1 MAWAREEVRY
11 VLNTSQAR
19 QRIRAEWDS
28 RAFISLTD
36 EEGEGTPVVV
46 KDLVDVRGTVTTA
59 GGIIRDEPP
68 ATRDAP
74 VIERMRAHG
83 CVVVAKS
90 NLHEWAYGVTSEN
103 PHYGSVQNPR
113 APGRVAG
120 GSSGGSAAAVALGT
134 CAWAVGSDT
143 GGSIRVPAAYCG
155 VVGLKPTVGAVDLE
169 QVWPLSR
176 TLDTLGP
183 LAPDVRTAAEALE
196 AMSDLRGLVPA
207 APRPLSSLRIAA
219 PQDWGDDLDTTMAAG
234 WRRVAADLPRI
245 TFPDR
250 SSLLQTGL
258 TILMVEAGC
267 LHRHWVE
274 QYPDKYGEDVLR
286 LLRAGLEIPR
296 ATYVEALLEQSRLRL
311 ELERALE
318 GWDAVL
324 TPATR
329 VVPPR
334 LGEQYERSD
343 VTAYTRPFNTTGH
356 PVIALPAP
364 RASGDELP
372 VGIQVVG
379 HFGREAELVEV
390 ALALE
395 TEWNRNLAGRV

>member
-1 MAWAREEVRY
+1 M
-11 VLNTSQAR
+11 LNASQAR
-19 QRIRAEWDS
+19 ERIRAAWDS

-59 GGIIRDEPP
+59 GGIILDEPP
-68 ATRDAP
+68 AARDAP
-74 VIERMRAHG
+74 VIERMREHG
-83 CVVVAKS
+83 CLVVAKS
-90 NLHEWAYGVTSEN
+90 NLHEWAFGVTSEN

-120 GSSGGSAAAVALGT
+120 GSSGGSAAAVALGA

-155 VVGLKPTVGAVDLE
+155 VVGLKPTVGTVDIE
-169 QVWPLSR
+169 QVWPLAR

-183 LAPDVRTAAEALE
+183 LAPDVRTAAEALT
-196 AMSDLRGLVPA
+196 AMSDLGDLVPA
-207 APRPLSSLRIAA
+207 APRPLSSLQIAA
-219 PQDWGDDLDTTMAAG
+219 PHDWGDDLDETTAAG

-250 SSLLQTGL
+250 PTLLRTGL
-258 TILMVEAGC
+258 TILNVEASC

-274 QYPDKYGEDVLR
+274 QYPEKYGDDVLG
-286 LLRAGLEIPR
+286 LLRAGLDIPR

-324 TPATR
+324 APATR
-329 VVPPR
+329 IVPPR
-334 LGEQYERSD
+334 LGEPYERYD
-343 VTAYTRPFNTTGH
+343 VTCYTRAFNTTGH
-356 PVIALPAP
+356 PVIVLPAP
-364 RASGDELP
+364 AASDEELP

-395 TEWNRNLAGRV
+395 TEWNRSLAGRP